1 MTAGSFDGLA
11 RPELARLGREYLLAG
26 HLIDRAGM
34 PHVLAGHGLD
44 AMRDV
49 AIEEWMGASP
59 VYTRRTQRALGFAG
73 DDVATIFKGMQL
85 DIGAPHQFMD
95 FRYRV
100 QDARHGEFWLA
111 SCGALM
117 DVEPMGED
125 FVVAMCH
132 HIEDPTFDAT
142 AAATNPRARM
152 RPLHRPPRR
161 PAGRHPH
168 CHWVVEI
175 DPSADPV
182 PEPEAARRV
191 SQSLA
196 AASVIPPGGDGGTDE
211 AGLGDYA
218 GDFDPDFSLDDLS
231 RPALEAAVQEVCL
244 QGHLLVH
251 SFMLAVESRF
261 GEAEA
266 RRIAVKQ
273 LVGSAGLTA
282 SRLAIALRLGR
293 GLEAVERV
301 LRLHPL
307 FLPRAYVDAAFEHR
321 GRQLVVSIGGCD
333 ALSERRGWSWPALL
347 AAGHREGLEAL
358 VRGVDARARCQPVS
372 PPSGRLVAWQV
383 DVDPSAPELP
393 EPAEVTLA
401 RFSTGAD
408 FVFTES

>member
-1 MTAGSFDGLA
+1 
-11 RPELARLGREYLLAG
+11 LGREYLLAG

-34 PHVLAGHGLD
+34 PHVLAGHGLE

-100 QDARHGEFWLA
+100 QDPSHGEFWLA

-125 FVVAMCH
+125 YVVAMCH

-152 RPLHRPPRR
+152 RPLHRPPRQ
-161 PAGRHPH
+161 PADRHPH

-196 AASVIPPGGDGGTDE
+196 AASAIRPDAGRGADDADPGGRQDDGR
-211 AGLGDYA
+211 GDYG

-231 RPALEAAVQEVCL
+231 RPALEVVVQEVCL
-244 QGHLLVH
+244 QGHLLAH
-251 SFMLAVESRF
+251 SFMLAVEDRF
-261 GEAEA
+261 GAAEAE
-266 RRIAVKQ
+266 RIAAKQ
-273 LVGSAGLTA
+273 LVGIAGLTA
-282 SRLAIALRLGR
+282 RRLATALQLG
-293 GLEAVERV
+293 GGIEAIGHV
-301 LRLHPL
+301 LLLHPL
-307 FLPRAYVDAAFEHR
+307 FQPRAYVDAVVESEGQR
-321 GRQLVVSIGGCD
+321 MLVSIGECD
-333 ALSERRGWSWPALL
+333 ALSERGGWSWPALL
-347 AAGHREGLEAL
+347 AAGHVEALDAL
-358 VRGVDARARCQPVS
+358 VRCVDARARCQAVA
-372 PPSGRLVAWQV
+372 PPSGRHAAWEV
-383 DVDPSAPELP
+383 DVDVGAPAAPEP
-393 EPAEVTLA
+393 REVTLA

-408 FVFTES
+408 FVFSEV